1 MGEMSMYRLDT
12 GVGLS
17 FPEGSGT
24 DNFVSG
30 LILSN
35 NLSYNLHS
43 FAWESVYLEK
53 SPSLKMA
60 CVE

>member
-1 MGEMSMYRLDT
+1 MYRLDT

-43 FAWESVYLEK
+43 FA
-53 SPSLKMA
+53 
-60 CVE
+60 